1 MIAAAVAVTAIAPEA
16 RALGL
21 VRDTEIEAT
30 IRTYAV
36 PLFNAAGLDAGSVRT
51 YLVNSRELNAF
62 VAGGQNLFLNTGLLI
77 RAENA
82 SQVIGVIAHETGH
95 VSGGHLA
102 RLQDALRSARAT
114 AIAAMV
120 LGGLA
125 GLAAGRADAGVAA
138 MMGGQQ
144 VAERSLLSYS
154 RTQEASADQAGMG
167 FLDRVGWSSRGLL
180 EFFEVLSNQEFMAY
194 DRQSP
199 YVRSH
204 PLTRDRIEAVRA
216 HLQRAPAAT
225 TAPLPAIFEQMHQ
238 RTRAKLRGFLSPP
251 GDTLALYKESDRSVP
266 ARYARAI
273 AFHRQARLPDAL
285 RLIDGLI
292 AESPRDPYF
301 HELKG
306 QILFESGRVR
316 EAAAS
321 YDTAVQ
327 LMPSAP
333 LLRVGLAQA
342 ELELNDPKL
351 LQKAKANLNEATR
364 QDMDY
369 ALAWRLL
376 AIAHGREGNIGMAA
390 IALAEQALLENRMR
404 DARQQAS
411 RAEQLLARG
420 SPGWL
425 RAQDIKDAAREKQ

>member
-1 MIAAAVAVTAIAPEA
+1 
-16 RALGL
+16 
-21 VRDTEIEAT
+21 
-30 IRTYAV
+30 
-36 PLFNAAGLDAGSVRT
+36 
-51 YLVNSRELNAF
+51 
-62 VAGGQNLFLNTGLLI
+62 
-77 RAENA
+77 
-82 SQVIGVIAHETGH
+82 
-95 VSGGHLA
+95 
-102 RLQDALRSARAT
+102 
-114 AIAAMV
+114 MV

-138 MMGGQQ
+138 MLGGQQ
-144 VAERSLLSYS
+144 VAERTLLSYS
-154 RTQEASADQAGMG
+154 RAQEASADQAGMG

-180 EFFEVLSNQEFMAY
+180 EFFEVLSGQEFLAY

-204 PLTRDRIEAVRA
+204 PLTRDRIEAVRD
-216 HLQRAPAAT
+216 HLTRMPGK
-225 TAPLPAIFEQMHQ
+225 TALPAGFEQMHQ
-238 RTRAKLRGFLSPP
+238 RTRAKLRGFLDPP

-266 ARYARAI
+266 ARYARAV
-273 AFHRQARLPDAL
+273 AFHRQARLADAL

-306 QILFESGRVR
+306 QVLFESGRVR
-316 EAAAS
+316 EAAAA
-321 YDTAVQ
+321 YATAVQ
-327 LMPSAP
+327 LLPGAA

-342 ELELNDPKL
+342 ELELNDPAL
-351 LQKAKANLNEATR
+351 LQKAKANLIEATR
-364 QDMDY
+364 QDLDY

-376 AIAHGREGNIGMAA
+376 AVAHGREGDIGLAA
-390 IALAEQALLENRMR
+390 VALAEQALLENRMR

-425 RAQDIKDAAREKQ
+425 RAQDIKDAAREKR